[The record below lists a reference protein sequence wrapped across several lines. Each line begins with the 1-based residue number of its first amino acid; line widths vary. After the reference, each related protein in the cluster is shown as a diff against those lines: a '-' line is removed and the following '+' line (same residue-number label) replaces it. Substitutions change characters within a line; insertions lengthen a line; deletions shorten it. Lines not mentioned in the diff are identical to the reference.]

1 MADNG
6 HDFIT
11 TFFSHYGAMRYKK
24 KCDEYQIKAKLMPV
38 PRNLSSSCGT
48 CVGSDRLAENVLSD
62 PSVTDEIEQIFVDY
76 YTYYSENKEDPVLE
90 IINSYWEA

>member
-11 TFFSHYGAMRYKK
+11 TFFSHYGAMKYKK
-24 KCDEYQIKAKLMPV
+24 KCDEYHIKAKLMPV

-62 PSVTDEIEQIFVDY
+62 QIIFFFLLKLKNMKSSAY
-76 YTYYSENKEDPVLE
+76 LTIFSIFQSL
-90 IINSYWEA
+90 

>member
-48 CVGSDRLAENVLSD
+48 CVVLSD
-62 PSVTDEIEQIFVDY
+62 PSVMDEIEQIFALDEVEKNGK
-76 YTYYSENKEDPVLE
+76 TQKEYQLIFPK
-90 IINSYWEA
+90 

>member
-62 PSVTDEIEQIFVDY
+62 PSVMDEIEQIFALDEVEKNGK
-76 YTYYSENKEDPVLE
+76 TQKEYQLIFPK
-90 IINSYWEA
+90 